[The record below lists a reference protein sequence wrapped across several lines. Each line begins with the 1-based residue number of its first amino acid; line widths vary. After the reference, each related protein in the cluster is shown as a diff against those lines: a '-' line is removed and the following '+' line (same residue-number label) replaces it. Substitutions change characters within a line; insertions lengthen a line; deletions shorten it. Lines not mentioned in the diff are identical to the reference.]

1 MKIFFFILNLIFM
14 TNCSDNKPSERA
26 KLEHEVSVKTVE
38 EIYQNKG
45 LKFLGFGGGGPHD
58 IKMLALSFKT
68 YGKVNVDE
76 ARELLVYC
84 VEQFLS
90 NINSNEKI
98 RPFLHNFPFTGNN
111 IEIRIFFYNKNDAK
125 VNPPY
130 ISYAVAIDGVVRFYI
145 KNSFDK
151 FEKVSEETYEK
162 ALKKVKAKQISIVG
176 S

>member
-1 MKIFFFILNLIFM
+1 MRINFLTVFLIFM
-14 TNCSDNKPSERA
+14 MGCSDYGSSKRERV
-26 KLEHEVSVKTVE
+26 EHEVTRKTVK
-38 EIYQNKG
+38 EICQNKN
-45 LKFLGFGGGGPHD
+45 LKFLGFGGGGPYD
-58 IKMLALSFKT
+58 IRVLSLSFET
-68 YGKVNVDE
+68 CGKFNVEE

-84 VEQFLS
+84 VEQFLL

-98 RPFLHNFPFTGNN
+98 RPFLHNFPFTGKN
-111 IEIRIFFYNKNDAK
+111 IEIMLFFYNKDASK

-162 ALKKVKAKQISIVG
+162 ALKKVKAK
-176 S
+176 